1 MINILEILKD
11 APIGTELYSP
21 ILGECTLDSISTT
34 GTFRIN
40 VRKLLTPGDAHTSY
54 SFNSE
59 GKYLDTVGECL
70 LFPSSEKR
78 NWDGVIFRED
88 LKEDT
93 TVLCSNDVTPN
104 GWHIRKYSNCGR
116 TKPLFGCSSGTYA
129 WTYII
134 PVSKFN
140 FDSNSW
146 EEKDNYGTGDSK

>member
-11 APIGTELYSP
+11 APRGTELYSP
-21 ILGECTLDSISTT
+21 ILGECKLDHIS
-34 GTFRIN
+34 N
-40 VRKLLTPGDAHTSY
+40 DLTKTYPIFLMTESDKHRPF
-54 SFNSE
+54 FNKFGQYID
-59 GKYLDTVGECL
+59 GKGECL
-70 LFPSSEKR
+70 IFPSSEKR

-116 TKPLFGCSSGTYA
+116 TKPLFGCSSGAYA